1 MPVVLLTTM
10 VLAASM
16 QTANAFTGRWALDV
30 QSCRD
35 ELAAGSLLVV
45 TPFSL
50 RWREAA
56 CVVRSS
62 YLVRDAWH
70 VGARCWAD
78 GATGNVAIRLRRQKE
93 QLVLDWS
100 GAPSQTLRRC
110 P

>member
-1 MPVVLLTTM
+1 MPVVLLTAL
-10 VLAASM
+10 VLAASP
-16 QTANAFTGRWALDV
+16 QAANSFAGRWAVDA
-30 QSCRD
+30 QGCRD
-35 ELAAGSLLVV
+35 DAAAGSLLVV

-70 VGARCWAD
+70 IGARCWAD
-78 GATGNVAIRLRRQKE
+78 GATGNVAIRLQKQRE
-93 QLVLDWS
+93 QLLLDWS